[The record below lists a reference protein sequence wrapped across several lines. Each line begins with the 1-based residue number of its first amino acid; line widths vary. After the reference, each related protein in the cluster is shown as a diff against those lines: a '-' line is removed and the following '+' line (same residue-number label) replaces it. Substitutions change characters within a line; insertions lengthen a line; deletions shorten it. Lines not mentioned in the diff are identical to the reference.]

1 MFKRQKTGSVV
12 CPSCGSLV
20 GINDDRCYTCG
31 RRNPGMWGF
40 APLLRRFGNDAGFVS
55 LVVYG
60 CSVLYVA
67 TLLVSMALGEGIGT
81 TSIFSLLGPGL
92 QSLVI
97 FGASGAVPVF
107 VEGRWWTFLSA
118 GWLHGGLLH
127 IFFNMMWVRQLGPA
141 TADVYGPA
149 RMIIIYTVAG
159 VVGFA
164 LSSFTGAYLPIPFLS
179 GAYYTLGASANIFG
193 LLGALVYYGRRSG
206 SSMVGAQALQY
217 AIVLFVFGLVMRGVD
232 NAAHAG
238 GFIGGYAA
246 GMWLDPLRPERTDHA
261 AGAAISLGLTFLA
274 IAGSVLTALL

>member
-1 MFKRQKTGSVV
+1 MLRRKTSGSVV

-60 CSVLYVA
+60 CGVLYVA
-67 TLLVSMALGEGIGT
+67 TLLMSMVLGEGIGM
-81 TSIFSLLGPGL
+81 TSVFSLLGPGL
-92 QSLVI
+92 RSLEM
-97 FGASGAVPVF
+97 FGVSGAVPVF
-107 VEGRWWTFLSA
+107 VQGHWWTLLSA

-141 TADVYGPA
+141 TADVYGSA
-149 RMIIIYTVAG
+149 RMIIIYVVAG
-159 VVGFA
+159 VAGFA
-164 LSSFTGAYLPIPFLS
+164 LSSFTGAFLPIPFLS
-179 GAYYTLGASANIFG
+179 GAGYTLGASANIFG

-206 SSMVGAQALQY
+206 SSMIGAQALQY
-217 AIVLFVFGLVMRGVD
+217 AIGLFVVGLVMRGVD

-261 AGAAISLGLTFLA
+261 AGAAISLA
-274 IAGSVLTALL
+274 LTALAILASVVTSF

>member
-60 CSVLYVA
+60 CGVLYVA
-67 TLLVSMALGEGIGT
+67 TLLMSMVLGEGIGM
-81 TSIFSLLGPGL
+81 TSVFSLLGPGL
-92 QSLVI
+92 RSLEM
-97 FGASGAVPVF
+97 FGVSGAVPVF
-107 VEGRWWTFLSA
+107 IQGHWWTLLSA

-141 TADVYGPA
+141 TADVYGSA
-149 RMIIIYTVAG
+149 RMIIIYVVAG
-159 VVGFA
+159 VAGFA
-164 LSSFTGAYLPIPFLS
+164 LSSFTGAFLPIPFLS
-179 GAYYTLGASANIFG
+179 GAGFTLGASANIFG

-261 AGAAISLGLTFLA
+261 AGAAIALGLTALA
-274 IAGSVLTALL
+274 ILASVVTSF